1 MKHSM
6 TNLVSWSS
14 MTTQSKPMPVSCMA
28 WHLEASTISLINP
41 MAAELYYY
49 TWVAQGVTD
58 TIIVIENLQL

>member
-1 MKHSM
+1 
-6 TNLVSWSS
+6 
-14 MTTQSKPMPVSCMA
+14 MA

-58 TIIVIENLQL
+58 TIIVIATLILHQGGLEVAYSI

>member
-1 MKHSM
+1 
-6 TNLVSWSS
+6 